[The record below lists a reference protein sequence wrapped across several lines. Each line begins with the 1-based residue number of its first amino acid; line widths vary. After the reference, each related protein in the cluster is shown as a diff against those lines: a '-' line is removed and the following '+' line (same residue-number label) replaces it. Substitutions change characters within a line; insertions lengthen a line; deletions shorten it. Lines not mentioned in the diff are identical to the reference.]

1 MPAEHSL
8 RARFLW
14 ALTAVIVVMALAFS
28 VALGHFVQVLEQEL
42 LRRVVQI
49 ELQKMTVTETP
60 ATEQASDQE
69 GGLRRWVAPVDQLA
83 QLPKPL
89 QEMRDGVREIDWNDA
104 TEVFAGKKT
113 VGRQVYAVVA
123 DIRDVERLENQLVFL
138 GAAVL
143 LLTVLVAGWVATKLT
158 RTALRPITDLVG
170 ALGTLDP
177 AEPHPLFDAK
187 VQTREARLI
196 AKSVDGYQSRIAALL
211 GREKAL
217 TDDISHQLRTPT
229 SVIATA
235 AELLLDDPA
244 IAGLHRQRVLRVSRA
259 ARRMEDIIEAIVFL
273 GRSDATVRDVKVDLK
288 TVVNDAVGDYR
299 HVAQAKGLELHAE
312 VADEQWVAAPTG
324 LPAII
329 VQNLL
334 ENAIRF
340 TPNGTVSI
348 VLEPGRLV
356 VEDTGIGLAGVDR
369 ESIFER
375 GYRGDASRGSGVGL
389 DLIRRIC
396 DRLGWEVSAH
406 DRPGGG
412 TQFVVLWPV
421 PGPELGTLTKN

>member
-1 MPAEHSL
+1 MPAEQSL

-14 ALTAVIVVMALAFS
+14 ALAAVIAVMALAFS
-28 VALGHFVQVLEQEL
+28 FALGHFVQVVEQEL

-49 ELQKMTVTETP
+49 ELQKMSGSDVP
-60 ATEQASDQE
+60 AAEPVSDQG
-69 GGLRRWVAPVDQLA
+69 GGLRHWVAPVDQQT
-83 QLPKPL
+83 QLPEPL
-89 QEMRDGVREIDWNDA
+89 RRMREGVREIEWDDA
-104 TEVFAGKKT
+104 TEVFAGKKI
-113 VGRQVYAVVA
+113 VGAQVYAVVA
-123 DIRDVERLENQLVFL
+123 DIRGVERLENQLVFL

-143 LLTVLVAGWVATKLT
+143 LLTVLVAGWVATRLT
-158 RTALRPITDLVG
+158 RTALRPITDLVAAVG
-170 ALGTLDP
+170 KLDP
-177 AEPHPLFDAK
+177 AEPHPLYDQN
-187 VQTREARLI
+187 VRTREARLI
-196 AKSVDGYQSRIAALL
+196 AKSMDGYQSRIASLL
-211 GREKAL
+211 QREKSL

-235 AELLLDDPA
+235 AELLLDDPE

-259 ARRMEDIIEAIVFL
+259 ARRMEDIVEAILFL
-273 GRSDATVRDVKVDLK
+273 GRGNATVPAVNVDLRVVVSD
-288 TVVNDAVGDYR
+288 TVDDYR

-312 VADEQWVAAPTG
+312 IAGEQWVTAPTG
-324 LPAII
+324 LPAMI

-340 TPNGTVSI
+340 TPSGTVRI

-356 VEDTGIGLAGVDR
+356 VEDTGIGLTGVDKA
-369 ESIFER
+369 SIFER
-375 GYRGDASRGSGVGL
+375 GYRGDTSRGSGFGL

-412 TQFVVLWPV
+412 TQFVILWP
-421 PGPELGTLTKN
+421 PAAS